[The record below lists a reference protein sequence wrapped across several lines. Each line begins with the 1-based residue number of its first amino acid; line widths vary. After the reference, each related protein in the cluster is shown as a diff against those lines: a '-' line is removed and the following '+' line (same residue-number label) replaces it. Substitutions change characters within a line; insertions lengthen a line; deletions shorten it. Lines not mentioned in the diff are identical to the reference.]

1 MTPRLRFVLFWAAIA
16 LLSSDRL
23 AGAQPIE
30 LKLAYF
36 VGDQHAMSQWLI
48 RWANNLEKDSG
59 GRIMVKR
66 FPGSQMGPVQQHY
79 DFVRTGQADVAWF
92 LHGATPGRFPL
103 TELVQVPYLVGSAEI
118 GTKVLNDSE
127 LRSKY
132 LDAEHKGVKV
142 LLLLTHQPGNVHT
155 TKKPIRTVEDMKG
168 LRIRFASPTIRDF
181 IAALGGTPVGVLPT
195 EQVEQLQKGT
205 IDGVFIDYGGAG
217 IAFKMGGILKYSTE
231 MYSYVSSF
239 GVAMN
244 PDFWNRLSPDLQG
257 IVTKSMTGVEKEVGE
272 AWDGLDVPG
281 KKAIMDGGGEAIR
294 LSPEEN
300 ARFRKIG
307 ADVAEARVKELES
320 KGMPARAIYDRM
332 KSLAEEHAKSSKNFW
347 N

>member
-1 MTPRLRFVLFWAAIA
+1 MTPRLRVVLFWAAIA
-16 LLSSDRL
+16 LLLSGRIT
-23 AGAQPIE
+23 GAQPIE

-48 RWANNLEKDSG
+48 KWANNLEKDSG
-59 GRIMVKR
+59 GRITVKR

-118 GTKVLNDSE
+118 GTKVLNDPE

-132 LDAEHKGVKV
+132 LEAEHKGVKV

-155 TKKPIRTVEDMKG
+155 TKKPIRTVEDIKG

-217 IAFKMGGILKYSTE
+217 IAFKMGGVLKYSTE

-244 PDFWNRLSPDLQG
+244 PDFWNRLPPDLQG

-307 ADVAEARVKELES
+307 AEVAEARVKDLES

-332 KSLAEEHAKSSKNFW
+332 KSLAQEHAKSSKNFW